1 MRNANVQ
8 LLVGDD
14 HLLSTLYSSLFSS
27 DNIRHTSSK
36 SQCLTFCSVNA
47 TCLSVTYNPTTST
60 CFTSDKVQVV
70 SIETEHPL
78 PGVFVKSNA
87 ESEAEVYGLRY
98 GIAVGKSCILCHC
111 WPTELLF
118 YGEQII
124 HHLSWSEYTTA
135 VTLPTSHCLLIHTT
149 VIPLRVPLYSSSNH

>member
-1 MRNANVQ
+1 MVSTTYVITATFSFNNVFFIS
-8 LLVGDD
+8 LLLLSQCWLSSKRPSDTILNSPAILVSLYSHQQNLILGDD

-111 WPTELLF
+111 
-118 YGEQII
+118 
-124 HHLSWSEYTTA
+124 
-135 VTLPTSHCLLIHTT
+135 
-149 VIPLRVPLYSSSNH
+149 